1 MLGLS
6 TRPLIKRWQIAS
18 SAAFASAL
26 IVLCAAGANAQMGGI
41 DSDPSDPGTG
51 GRNTVQGT
59 IFLPGGRRM
68 DRRVKVKLVGL
79 TSGEQFRMS
88 DDSGS
93 FSFRHLQGGRYT
105 LVVAAGQE
113 FEVASEPVDI
123 IEPARRRESTG
134 VTVPVYI
141 TLQPKSSRQS
151 KAAPLTRLPRQ
162 YPRTLA
168 SFTNKRRSRP
178 KQAITRRRSKN

>member
-6 TRPLIKRWQIAS
+6 TRPLIKRWQFAS

-68 DRRVKVKLVGL
+68 DRRAKVKLVGL

-105 LVVAAGQE
+105 LVVDAGQE
-113 FEVASEPVDI
+113 FEVATEPVDI
-123 IEPARRRESTG
+123 IEPARRRESSG

-141 TLQPKSSRQS
+141 TLQPKTSSTVKS
-151 KAAPLTRLPRQ
+151 GTVDATTA
-162 YPRTLA
+162 
-168 SFTNKRRSRP
+168 
-178 KQAITRRRSKN
+178 